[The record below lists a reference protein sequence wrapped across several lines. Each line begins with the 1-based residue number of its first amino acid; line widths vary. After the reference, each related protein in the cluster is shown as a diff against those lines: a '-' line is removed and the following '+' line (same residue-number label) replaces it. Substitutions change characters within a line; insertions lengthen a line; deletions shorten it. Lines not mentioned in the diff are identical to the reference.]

1 MYISVHYLYYGR
13 INTMRD
19 IHTLIS
25 TGESEMVSWGGAAN
39 MVQKSLILPQSEKGL
54 EITPGIAIENNH
66 KGYISSFTN
75 TVSYSV

>member
-1 MYISVHYLYYGR
+1 MYISVQYLYYRSIG
-13 INTMRD
+13 TLRD

-25 TGESEMVSWGGAAN
+25 IGESELVSWRGAAN

-54 EITPGIAIENNH
+54 EITPGIAIKNNH